1 MVYSDTST
9 KLGILQECE
18 RKCNLGDTGITG
30 TASVLATFTAYCNEA
45 SRQVWHWIFTS
56 CGGWQYDD
64 SNQTDLPAA
73 TATLT
78 DSQNTYALPSTALT
92 VQSISIKNESGD
104 WYDLKPLTEEIIR
117 STGNSVEEFF
127 ETDGAPLYYTLVGN
141 TIRLFPAS
149 NYTQADSLR
158 VCFERGSVAFA
169 STDTTKT
176 PGFASE
182 YHGVIPLLASIMWL
196 KVKTPQDATL
206 QMFRADAMEFEQR
219 IKEFYSKRFK
229 DMSPLVLRAK
239 LTSFK

>member
-92 VQSISIKNESGD
+92 VQSVSIKTEAGD
-104 WYDLKPLTEEIIR
+104 WYDLNPLTEEQIR
-117 STGNSVEEFF
+117 TQDSVENF
-127 ETDGAPLYYTLVGN
+127 ESTDGAPLYYTLVGN

-149 NYTQADSLR
+149 NYTQAASLR

-169 STDTTKT
+169 SSDTTKT

-182 YHGVIPLLASIMWL
+182 YHGVIPLLASIEYL
-196 KVKTPQDATL
+196 KVKLPGDSSLGLFLRDA
-206 QMFRADAMEFEQR
+206 QEFEQR
-219 IKEFYSKRFK
+219 IKVFYSKRFK
-229 DMSPLVLRAK
+229 DMSPLVLRAR
-239 LTSFK
+239 TSSYK